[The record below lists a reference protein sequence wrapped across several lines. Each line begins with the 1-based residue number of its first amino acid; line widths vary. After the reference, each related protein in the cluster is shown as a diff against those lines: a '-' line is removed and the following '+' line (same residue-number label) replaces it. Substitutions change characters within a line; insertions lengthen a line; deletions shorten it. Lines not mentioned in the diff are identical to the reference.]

1 VADNKEMLDQLL
13 GKQTQG
19 KNTEEENNISYN
31 SPFAVK
37 V

>member
-1 VADNKEMLDQLL
+1 MLDRLL

-19 KNTEEENNISYN
+19 KNKEEENNISYN
-31 SPFAVK
+31 LPFAVK